1 METKDS
7 ETKDSETKES
17 EAVETGTLESERIRF
32 RKITPEDIDHLSA
45 LYADPDVMRYYPRT
59 RTREE
64 TVEAIKN
71 YQEKYVSEGVCLM
84 AAIHKR
90 ENKFIGRCGI
100 MLQEIDGEVI
110 PEVGYMLDK
119 FYWRGGLGS
128 EAGIAF
134 RDYGFRELKYPKII
148 SIIHPNNLASQ
159 GVAKNMGMTYE
170 RNAIYDAVDCQ
181 IYSITREAWEELQL
195 QEKKENGNPAEA
207 AEPSEVAPKT
217 PVDY

>member
-1 METKDS
+1 MLLRGSMD
-7 ETKDSETKES
+7 
-17 EAVETGTLESERIRF
+17 TLESERILF

-64 TVEAIKN
+64 TLEAIKN
-71 YQEKYVSEGVCLM
+71 YQEKYEKEGVCLM

-100 MLQEIDGEVI
+100 MLQEIDGEI
-110 PEVGYMLDK
+110 LPEVGYMLDK
-119 FYWRGGLGS
+119 FFWRGGLGS
-128 EAGIAF
+128 EAAIAF

-159 GVAKNMGMTYE
+159 GVAKNTGMTYE
-170 RNAIYDAVDCQ
+170 RNAIYDTVDCQ
-181 IYSITREAWEELQL
+181 IYSITREAWEELL
-195 QEKKENGNPAEA
+195 LKETDGDSTEAKAKADSKVEVGAA
-207 AEPSEVAPKT
+207 AETDV
-217 PVDY
+217 PVD